1 MIYKNFLFFHIPKAG
16 GSSIEKM
23 LLGRHRSLDFVIHT
37 IFADTKFSR
46 WMVGSMRNRDWRR
59 FVFGLVSIFMADIK
73 NLWGIRGQKVLHH
86 LTYLDI
92 YNKPRTYLKKK
103 RTLSDFV
110 KFCIVRNPYDRM
122 ISAYHFL
129 GNKLTFTQFIY
140 WVHSEL
146 DNYYRHKIDPF
157 VVILPQWEFVI
168 NENGANGM
176 DEVLRFENLSAE
188 FETFKKKY
196 DLPTTMTL
204 PHINSRKRNKT
215 LISYYTQELADM
227 VYHMYKWDFKM
238 FGYKRIVISKSKK
251 TPQSATT
258 PLSQPQ
264 PQLEQKQVPVS
275 SSCHEG

>member
-23 LLGRHRSLDFVIHT
+23 LLGRHRALDFVIHT
-37 IFADTKFSR
+37 IFKDTKFSR

-59 FVFGLVSIFMADIK
+59 FIFGLVSIFMTDIK

-92 YNKPRTYLKKK
+92 HQKPRTYLKKK
-103 RTLSDFV
+103 KKLSDFV

-129 GNKLTFTQFIY
+129 GNKLTFTQFIN
-140 WVHSEL
+140 WVYAEL
-146 DNYYRHKIDPF
+146 DNYYRHNVEPF

-176 DEVLRFENLSAE
+176 DEVLRFENLSME
-188 FETFKKKY
+188 FEVFKKKY
-196 DLPTTMTL
+196 DLPITMTL
-204 PHINSRKRNKT
+204 PHINSRKRSKT

-238 FGYKRIVISKSKK
+238 FGYKRIMLSKSKK
-251 TPQSATT
+251 EQATE
-258 PLSQPQ
+258 PVL
-264 PQLEQKQVPVS
+264 VPIPSS
-275 SSCHEG
+275 SSCHED

>member
-1 MIYKNFLFFHIPKAG
+1 MIYKNLLFFHIPKAG

-92 YNKPRTYLKKK
+92 YHKPRTYLKKK
-103 RTLSDFV
+103 TLADFV

-129 GNKLTFTQFIY
+129 GNKLTFTQFIH
-140 WVHSEL
+140 WVHAEL

-168 NENGANGM
+168 NENGTNGM
-176 DEVLRFENLSAE
+176 DEVLRFENLSTE
-188 FETFKKKY
+188 FDSFKKKY

-238 FGYKRIVISKSKK
+238 FGYKRIVISKTKK
-251 TPQSATT
+251 SSLSSTP
-258 PLSQPQ
+258 PPPQ
-264 PQLEQKQVPVS
+264 PEQKPSPVS
-275 SSCHEG
+275 SSCREG